1 VEEVEVEIGV
11 RGEDQSQVLSG
22 LDEGDVVVVGDVSGL
37 QQFLE

>member
-1 VEEVEVEIGV
+1 
-11 RGEDQSQVLSG
+11 VLSG